1 MAHTGTR
8 SLTSDIGSKRAAK
21 TNGAFDAAAP
31 LYERVPW
38 QARPPYELGGEG
50 LITCHDLE
58 PGNATPRA
66 SHAVLQVCCGEAAKL
81 TAGHAVQGHQCCR
94 LAPASAASTAGKL
107 RSGTATRG
115 QSADPCSIEPL

>member
-1 MAHTGTR
+1 MAHKANAR
-8 SLTSDIGSKRAAK
+8 LHLTSEANAAAK

-38 QARPPYELGGEG
+38 RARPPYEREEK
-50 LITCHDLE
+50 DRSR
-58 PGNATPRA
+58 ATTSNLAMPLHVPATRCCK
-66 SHAVLQVCCGEAAKL
+66 CCGEAAKL

-115 QSADPCSIEPL
+115 QSADPSSIEPL